1 VESKED
7 RISILVID
15 DDEASRFGLKKALS
29 IQFELHEASNGK
41 EGLSLA
47 RKIEPDIVI
56 TDMVM
61 PEMDGMELLTS
72 IKKLEFDPIVI
83 FITAYGNERI
93 AVDAMKSGAYD
104 YIAKPFELEE
114 LKLIIR
120 NASEKVRLRKENIT
134 LRRQLQVL
142 HEGKK
147 LIGESNTFR
156 KVLELTDKASGV
168 DITVLIRGESGTGK
182 ELIARAIHENSSR
195 ASNNFITFN
204 CATLP
209 LELIES
215 ELFGHEKGAFT
226 GASSSRKGKFEA
238 ADKGTLF
245 LDEIGDM
252 AAETQAKVL
261 RVLQEGTF
269 ERLGS
274 TETKKADVRIVSA
287 TNKDLEKGIEDGWF
301 RSDLYYRINVVQIE
315 LPPLRERRDDIPLLI
330 EHFIN
335 LFNSK
340 HSKKVESLPSDAM
353 SLLINSDWNGN
364 VRELMNVIEKAVA
377 LSESSTLTLSDFEL
391 TLTNTVKSSIS
402 SDQYLSFQDEKK
414 GIIDSFER
422 EYFISALIEHKG
434 NISRTAEQIGIRRQ
448 YLQDKLKKLDIE
460 ASQYKK

>member
-1 VESKED
+1 MENKD
-7 RISILVID
+7 QISILIID
-15 DDEASRFGLKKALS
+15 DEGASRFGLRKALS
-29 IQFELHEASNGK
+29 KQFEIHEASNGK

-61 PEMDGMELLTS
+61 PEMDGMELLTN

-83 FITAYGNERI
+83 FITAYGNERV

-104 YIAKPFELEE
+104 YIAKPFELDE
-114 LKLIIR
+114 LKLIVR

-134 LRRQLQVL
+134 LRRQLEVL

-156 KVLELTDKASGV
+156 KVLELTDKASAV

-182 ELIARAIHENSSR
+182 ELIALAIHENSSR

-226 GASSSRKGKFEA
+226 GATSSRKGKFEA
-238 ADKGTLF
+238 ADTGTIF

-269 ERLGS
+269 EPLGS
-274 TETKKADVRIVSA
+274 TETRKADVRIVSA

-315 LPPLRERRDDIPLLI
+315 LPPLRERREDIPLLI
-330 EHFIN
+330 DHFIN

-340 HSKKVESLPSDAM
+340 HSKKVESVTSDATSM
-353 SLLINSDWNGN
+353 LINSDWKGN
-364 VRELMNVIEKAVA
+364 VRQLMNVIEKAVA
-377 LSESSTLTLSDFEL
+377 LSESSVLTLTDFEL
-391 TLTNTVKSSIS
+391 TLPHAKKTSTG
-402 SDQYLSFQDEKK
+402 SDRSLSFQEEKRE
-414 GIIDSFER
+414 IIDSFER

-434 NISRTAEQIGIRRQ
+434 NISRTAEEIGIRRQ
-448 YLQDKLKKLDIE
+448 YLQDKLKKLDIN
-460 ASQYKK
+460 ARQYKK